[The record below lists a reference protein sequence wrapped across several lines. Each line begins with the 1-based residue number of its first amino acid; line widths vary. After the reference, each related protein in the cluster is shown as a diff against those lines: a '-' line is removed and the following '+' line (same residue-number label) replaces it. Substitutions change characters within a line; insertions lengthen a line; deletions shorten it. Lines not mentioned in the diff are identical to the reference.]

1 MKEVIVTGASKGIG
15 KATALKLISEGYKVI
30 GISRTHTV
38 ENKNYIGISQNLSDL
53 DGSIICI
60 DNILKKYK
68 NIIALVSN
76 AGEGTFD
83 NLENLSDEQI
93 KSYFNLNLISHII
106 IAKKLIP
113 LLKKKKK
120 GHLIFIGS
128 EAAIIGGVK
137 GTLYSAAKHGLF
149 GFVKSLRLECN
160 KSKVKVSIINAG
172 MVRSNFF
179 KSLNFKPGKKS
190 ENAIKVLDMASLVTF
205 LLGTSK
211 NINIS
216 DVNIDPIKKVIDFD

>member
-30 GISRTHTV
+30 GISRTHTIK
-38 ENKNYIGISQNLSDL
+38 NKNYIGVSQNLSDL
-53 DGSIICI
+53 DGLIICI

-68 NIIALVSN
+68 NLYALVSN
-76 AGEGTFD
+76 AGEGIFD
-83 NLENLSDEQI
+83 NIENISDEEI
-93 KSYFNLNLISHII
+93 KSYFNLNLISHMV
-106 IAKKLIP
+106 IAKKIIP

-120 GHLIFIGS
+120 GYLIFIGS
-128 EAAIIGGVK
+128 EAAIVGGTK

-179 KSLNFKPGKKS
+179 KNLNFKPGKKS
-190 ENAIKVLDMASLVTF
+190 ENAIKVSDMASLVTF
-205 LLGTSK
+205 LLGTSE
-211 NINIS
+211 NINIL
-216 DVNIDPIKKVIDFD
+216 DVNIEPIKKVIDFN

>member
-38 ENKNYIGISQNLSDL
+38 ENKNYIGVSQNLSDL
-53 DGSIICI
+53 DGLIICI

-76 AGEGTFD
+76 AGEGIFD

-179 KSLNFKPGKKS
+179 KNLNFQPGKKS